1 MVLINK
7 MARDYKYICHY
18 CDLISQDNK
27 LPVCGQCKQIR
38 YCSVDCQRIDWY
50 EGGHKAI
57 CNSIKRDNKIIDRI
71 ETLMERVDDLTHLN
85 NDLTRRLSELEDS
98 IQSKEPVENIEE
110 DTDYIREAYIELS
123 RLGDRETEP
132 DYAEVE
138 ENSGYE
144 NGSCYGCELMMDG
157 YTGRIY
163 PNHHSCIR
171 TTN

>member
-18 CDLISQDNK
+18 CDLISQDIK

-38 YCSVDCQRIDWY
+38 YCSTDCQRIDWY

-57 CNSIKRDNKIIDRI
+57 CNSIKRDNEIIDRI
-71 ETLMERVDDLTHLN
+71 ERLTARVDDLSRSN
-85 NDLTRRLSELEDS
+85 NDLISRVCELEDS
-98 IQSKEPVENIEE
+98 LQNKEPLEEIEE

-123 RLGDRETEP
+123 RLGHGQSEP
-132 DYAEVE
+132 EYAEVE

-144 NGSCYGCELMMDG
+144 NNSCYGCELMMDG

-171 TTN
+171 NTN